1 MLNFYRHYVKCFKK
15 GRKQLAFHVN
25 IKKLRKSPTKA
36 LEQHIKR
43 VCYQSNCWNRA
54 LIPIPDLPTPADWG
68 CKRKLDGNQYEAAW
82 LCSDVV
88 ARKGAMFQGCP
99 QVHCTELLFLV
110 IIIIIDSI
118 VLLLD
123 LKVIKD
129 Y

>member
-1 MLNFYRHYVKCFKK
+1 MATSRSWMATS
-15 GRKQLAFHVN
+15 RSWMAT
-25 IKKLRKSPTKA
+25 SM
-36 LEQHIKR
+36 
-43 VCYQSNCWNRA
+43 
-54 LIPIPDLPTPADWG
+54 
-68 CKRKLDGNQYEAAW
+68 KLDGNQYEAAW